1 MSRRDLDDA
10 LNLYAALMRLVVSEP
25 GGRDDAEGLRRLSEL
40 CARAVRVVNDMEA
53 RVLIR
58 GVESRAKLLFSEHGH
73 VGVEAG
79 SLEGVAAVK
88 FQIYNAL
95 SNLRGRLQTLHD
107 REPPSRPELPAL
119 AAKKDRHVLV
129 VEDDH
134 DSALS
139 LRKLLELC
147 GYTVSVAYNGR
158 DGIEAA
164 EKVLPDVVLCDIGL
178 PDRDGYELAIAL
190 RKNPATARVRLIA
203 VTAYG
208 SDQDKQRSREAGFQ
222 LHLVKPV
229 KPERLL
235 EELDKPQK
243 LQTNAGL

>member
-1 MSRRDLDDA
+1 MPKRDLDEA
-10 LNLYAALMRLVVSEP
+10 LNLYAALMRLVVSHP
-25 GGRDDAEGLRRLSEL
+25 GGRNDIEGMRRLSAV
-40 CARAVRVVNDMEA
+40 CARAVEIVNDMEA

-58 GVESRAKLLFSEHGH
+58 AVESRAKLLFSEDGH

-79 SLEGVAAVK
+79 SLEGVAALK
-88 FQIYNAL
+88 FQLYNAL
-95 SNLRGRLQTLHD
+95 SNLRGRLQMVRD

-119 AAKKDRHVLV
+119 QARKGSHVLV

-158 DGIEAA
+158 EGIEAA
-164 EKVLPDVVLCDIGL
+164 EKAPPDVVLCDIGL
-178 PDRDGYELAIAL
+178 PDTDGYQLATAL
-190 RKNPATARVRLIA
+190 RSNPATARVRLIA

-208 SDQDKQRSREAGFQ
+208 SEQDQQRSREAGFQ

-235 EELDKPQK
+235 EELDKAPK
-243 LQTNAGL
+243 LHASGKA

>member
-1 MSRRDLDDA
+1 MSKRDLEEA
-10 LNLYAALMRLVVSEP
+10 LNLYAALMRLVVTQP
-25 GGRDDAEGLRRLSEL
+25 GGSNDVEGMRRLTNV
-40 CARAVRVVNDMEA
+40 CARAVEIVNDIEA

-58 GVESRAKLLFSEHGH
+58 AVESRAKLLFSEDGH
-73 VGVEAG
+73 AGAQAG
-79 SLEGVAAVK
+79 SLQGVAALK

-95 SNLRGRLQTLHD
+95 SNLRGRLQTLQD

-119 AAKKDRHVLV
+119 QAGKGGHVLV

-139 LRKLLELC
+139 LKKLLEFC
-147 GYTVSVAYNGR
+147 GYTVSVAFSGR
-158 DGIEAA
+158 EGMEAA
-164 EKVLPDVVLCDIGL
+164 ERTSPDVVLCDIGL
-178 PDRDGYELAIAL
+178 PDTDGYELATAL
-190 RKNPATARVRLIA
+190 RNNPATARVRLIA

-208 SDQDKQRSREAGFQ
+208 SEQDRQRSREAGFQ

-235 EELDKPQK
+235 EELDKAPK
-243 LQTNAGL
+243 LQARRG

>member
-1 MSRRDLDDA
+1 MPKRDLDEA
-10 LNLYAALMRLVVSEP
+10 LNLYAALMRLVVTQP
-25 GGRDDAEGLRRLSEL
+25 GGRTDMEGMRRLSDV
-40 CARAVRVVNDMEA
+40 CARAVKVVNDMET

-58 GVESRAKLLFSEHGH
+58 GVESAAKLLFSEDGH
-73 VGVEAG
+73 VGIEAG
-79 SLEGVAAVK
+79 SLHGVAALK

-95 SNLRGRLQTLHD
+95 SNLRGRLQALRD

-119 AAKKDRHVLV
+119 EARKRSHVLV

-139 LRKLLELC
+139 LRRLLELC

-158 DGIEAA
+158 EGIEAA
-164 EKVLPDVVLCDIGL
+164 EKAPPDVVLCDIGL
-178 PDRDGYELAIAL
+178 PDTDGYELAIAL

-208 SDQDKQRSREAGFQ
+208 SEQDKERSRQAGFQ

-229 KPERLL
+229 RPETLL
-235 EELDKPQK
+235 EELDRPPE
-243 LQTNAGL
+243 LQANR